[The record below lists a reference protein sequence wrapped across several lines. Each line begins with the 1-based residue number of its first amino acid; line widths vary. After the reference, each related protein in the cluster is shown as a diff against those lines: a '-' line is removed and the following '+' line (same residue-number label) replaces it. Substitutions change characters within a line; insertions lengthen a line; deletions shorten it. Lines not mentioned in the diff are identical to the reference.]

1 MTEAADLLLTG
12 AEVHALTDPD
22 RTAEAV
28 AIRDGEIVRVGS
40 EYEVRFLDG
49 VETKVIELDGGV
61 VLPGFIDAHTHVQLL
76 GQYELH
82 ADLWGIERRD
92 ACLDALRDHA
102 AELDAESGAADG
114 RDEWAIG
121 FRYDESAWDDD
132 RPLTR
137 EDLDAVSEGRPVA
150 VFRIDVHSASL
161 NSAAVERLRDDL
173 PESDV
178 RTEDGEPTGVIV
190 EDALDVLWERVA
202 PDREDARELLDAAQ
216 ERAHRLGVTGVHDM
230 VRNTT
235 LPWAYR
241 ALDRADRLRL
251 RVRLNYWADHLD
263 AVAEA
268 GLAPGAGSE
277 FVRTGA
283 IKSYT
288 DGSIGSHTARL
299 REPYADLDG
308 VDADS
313 GDADAG
319 GDDADGE
326 RGQWVIEPDELR
338 AIVADAADAGF
349 PVAAHAIGD
358 AAIDAALDAFEDADA
373 ALADP
378 NRRYRIEHAEL
389 ADDEQIDRMAAA
401 GVVASAQ
408 PNFLQWADEGGLYDR
423 RLGVERRER
432 ADRFRRWLS
441 AGVPVA
447 FGSDCMPMDPLYG
460 VHHAVNAPTDEQRI
474 SVTEALRAYTYGGA
488 FAAGDEDRLGTIE
501 VGKEADLVALERSP
515 WDDPGGIDD
524 VDVAL
529 TVVDG
534 DVVYDDR

>member
-12 AEVHALTDPD
+12 AEIHTLTDPD
-22 RTAEAV
+22 RTAEALAV
-28 AIRDGEIVRVGS
+28 RNGEIVRIGA
-40 EYEVRFLDG
+40 EYEVRFLEG
-49 VETKVIELDGGV
+49 VETDVIELDGGV
-61 VLPGFIDAHTHVQLL
+61 VLPGFVDAHTHVQLL

-82 ADLWGIERRD
+82 ADLWGVESRD
-92 ACLDALRDHA
+92 ECLNSLRDHA
-102 AELDAESGAADG
+102 DERREGERSDERADSPADG
-114 RDEWAIG
+114 WVIG
-121 FRYDESAWDDD
+121 FRYDESAWDDG
-132 RPLTR
+132 RPLDR
-137 EDLDAVSEGRPVA
+137 ADLDAVSEDRPVA

-161 NSAAVERLRDDL
+161 NSAALERLRDDL

-178 RTEDGEPTGVIV
+178 RTESGEPNGVIV

-202 PDREDARELLDAAQ
+202 PGREDARELLVAAQ

-230 VRNTT
+230 VRNTAM
-235 LPWAYR
+235 PWAYR
-241 ALDRADRLRL
+241 ALDREDRLRL

-268 GLAPGAGSE
+268 GLAPGQGSE

-288 DGSIGSHTARL
+288 DGAIGSHTARL
-299 REPYADLDG
+299 REPYADLGG
-308 VDADS
+308 VDADAN
-313 GDADAG
+313 DADH
-319 GDDADGE
+319 DD

-338 AIVADAADAGF
+338 EIVADAAEADF

-373 ALADP
+373 ALEDP

-389 ADDEQIDRMAAA
+389 TDDEQIERMAAA

-408 PNFLQWADEGGLYDR
+408 PNFLQWAHEGGLYDR
-423 RLGVERRER
+423 RLGVERRKR
-432 ADRFRRWLS
+432 ADRFRRWLD

-460 VHHAVNAPTDEQRI
+460 IHHAVNAPTDEQRV

-501 VGKEADLVALERSP
+501 VGKEADLVALDRSP
-515 WDDPGGIDD
+515 WDDPDGIDEI
-524 VDVAL
+524 DVAL

-534 DVVYDDR
+534 DVVYDGR

>member
-12 AEVHALTDPD
+12 AEIHTLTDPD
-22 RTAEAV
+22 RTAEAL
-28 AIRDGEIVRVGS
+28 AIRDGRIVRVGP
-40 EYEVRFLDG
+40 EYEVRFLEG
-49 VETKVIELDGGV
+49 VETGVIDLDGGV
-61 VLPGFIDAHTHVQLL
+61 VLPGFIDAHAHVQLL

-82 ADLWGIERRD
+82 ADLWGIESRR

-102 AELDAESGAADG
+102 ERSN
-114 RDEWAIG
+114 DEWVIG

-137 EDLDAVSEGRPVA
+137 DDLDAVSEDRPVA

-161 NSAAVERLRDDL
+161 NSAALKRLRDDL
-173 PESDV
+173 PEEDV
-178 RTEDGEPTGVIV
+178 RTESGEPTGVIV
-190 EDALDVLWERVA
+190 EDALDVLWELVA

-230 VRNTT
+230 VRNTA

-241 ALDRADRLRL
+241 ALDREDRLRL
-251 RVRLNYWADHLD
+251 RVRLNYWADHLG

-268 GLAPGAGSE
+268 GLAPGQGSE

-288 DGSIGSHTARL
+288 DGAIGSRTARL
-299 REPYADLDG
+299 REPYADAED
-308 VDADS
+308 
-313 GDADAG
+313 GDANA
-319 GDDADGE
+319 AD
-326 RGQWVIEPDELR
+326 RGQWVIEPDELHD
-338 AIVADAADAGF
+338 IVADAAASDF

-373 ALADP
+373 ALDDP

-389 ADDEQIDRMAAA
+389 ADDEQIDRMASA

-408 PNFLQWADEGGLYDR
+408 PNFLQWAGEGGLYDR
-423 RLGVERRER
+423 RLGVERRKR

-441 AGVPVA
+441 AGVPLA

-460 VHHAVNAPTDEQRI
+460 VDHAVNAPTDEQRVT
-474 SVTEALRAYTYGGA
+474 VTEALRAYTRGGA
-488 FAAGDEDRLGTIE
+488 YAAGDEDRLGTIE
-501 VGKEADLVALERSP
+501 VGKRADLVALERSP
-515 WDDPGGIDD
+515 WDDPSGIDD
-524 VDVAL
+524 IDVAL
-529 TVVDG
+529 TIVDG
-534 DVVYDDR
+534 DAVYTGR

>member
-28 AIRDGEIVRVGS
+28 AVRDGEIVRVGP
-40 EYEVRFLDG
+40 EYEVRFLEG
-49 VETKVIELDGGV
+49 VETDVIELDGGV

-82 ADLWGIERRD
+82 ADLWGIESRGE
-92 ACLDALRDHA
+92 CLDALRDHA
-102 AELDAESGAADG
+102 AELDAESEDADSPS
-114 RDEWAIG
+114 DDWVVG
-121 FRYDESAWDDD
+121 FRYDESAWDAD

-137 EDLDAVSEGRPVA
+137 EDLDAVSEDRPVA

-161 NSAAVERLRDDL
+161 NGAALERLRDDL

-178 RTEDGEPTGVIV
+178 RTESGDPTGVIV
-190 EDALDVLWERVA
+190 EDALDVLWEHVA
-202 PDREDARELLDAAQ
+202 PDREDARELLVAAQ

-241 ALDRADRLRL
+241 ALDREDCLRL

-263 AVAEA
+263 AVSEA

-288 DGSIGSHTARL
+288 DGAIGSHTARL
-299 REPYADLDG
+299 GEPY
-308 VDADS
+308 
-313 GDADAG
+313 
-319 GDDADGE
+319 DDNPE
-326 RGQWVIEPDELR
+326 EHGQWVIEPDELR
-338 AIVADAADAGF
+338 EIVADAAASDF

-358 AAIDAALDAFEDADA
+358 AAIDAALDAFENADA
-373 ALADP
+373 ALEDP

-408 PNFLQWADEGGLYDR
+408 PNFLQWAGEGGLYDR
-423 RLGVERRER
+423 RLGVERRKR
-432 ADRFRRWLS
+432 ADRFRGWLD

-460 VHHAVNAPTDEQRI
+460 VDQAVNAPTDAQRI

-501 VGKEADLVALERSP
+501 VGKTADLVALERSP
-515 WDDPGGIDD
+515 WEHSEAIDEIG
-524 VDVAL
+524 VAL

-534 DVVYDDR
+534 DVVYGG

>member
-1 MTEAADLLLTG
+1 MTEAADLLLIG
-12 AEVHALTDPD
+12 AEVHTLAEPD

-28 AIRDGEIVRVGS
+28 AVRDGEIVRVGA
-40 EYEVRFLDG
+40 EYEVKFLEG
-49 VETKVIELDGGV
+49 VETKVIDLDGGV

-92 ACLDALRDHA
+92 TCLDALRDHA
-102 AELDAESGAADG
+102 AELDAESEEADSPA
-114 RDEWAIG
+114 DDWVIG

-132 RPLTR
+132 RPLIR
-137 EDLDAVSEGRPVA
+137 DDLDAVADDQPVA

-173 PESDV
+173 PVADV
-178 RTEDGEPTGVIV
+178 RTENGEPTGVIV

-216 ERAHRLGVTGVHDM
+216 KRAHRLGVTGVHDM

-277 FVRTGA
+277 FVRTGS

-308 VDADS
+308 
-313 GDADAG
+313 GDADA
-319 GDDADGE
+319 DAD
-326 RGQWVIEPDELR
+326 RHGQWVIEPDELQE
-338 AIVADAADAGF
+338 IVADAEASDF

-358 AAIDAALDAFEDADA
+358 AAVDAALNAFEDAGA
-373 ALADP
+373 APGDP
-378 NRRYRIEHAEL
+378 NRRYRVEHAEL
-389 ADDEQIDRMAAA
+389 ADDEQLARMADA
-401 GVVASAQ
+401 GIVASAQ

-423 RLGVERRER
+423 RLGVERRKR
-432 ADRFRRWLS
+432 ADRFRRWLD

-460 VHHAVNAPTDEQRI
+460 VDHAVNAPTDEQRI
-474 SVTEALRAYTYGGA
+474 SVTEALRAYTHGGA

-501 VGKEADLVALERSP
+501 AGKEADLVALERSP
-515 WDDPGGIDD
+515 WEHSEAIDEIG
-524 VDVAL
+524 VAL

-534 DVVYDDR
+534 DVVYDGR

>member
-12 AEVHALTDPD
+12 ATVHTLETPD
-22 RTAEAV
+22 RTADAV
-28 AIRDGEIVRVGS
+28 AVRDGEIVRVGS
-40 EYEVRFLDG
+40 EYEVRFLEG
-49 VETKVIELDGGV
+49 IETEVVDLDGGV
-61 VLPGFIDAHTHVQLL
+61 VLPGFVDAHTHVQLL

-82 ADLWGIERRD
+82 ADLWGIERRED
-92 ACLDALRDHA
+92 CLDALAEHA
-102 AELDAESGAADG
+102 DEIGESDAE
-114 RDEWAIG
+114 DEWVIG

-137 EDLDAVSEGRPVA
+137 DDLDAVAEDRPVA

-161 NSAAVERLRDDL
+161 NSAAIERLRDDL

-178 RTEDGEPTGVIV
+178 RTENGESTGVIV
-190 EDALDVLWERVA
+190 EDALDALWERVA
-202 PDREDARELLDAAQ
+202 PGREDARELLVAAQ

-230 VRNTT
+230 VRNTE

-241 ALDRADRLRL
+241 ALDREDRLRL
-251 RVRLNYWADHLD
+251 RVRLNYWSDHLD
-263 AVAEA
+263 AVAET

-277 FVRTGA
+277 FVRTGS

-308 VDADS
+308 GGADGGDVD
-313 GDADAG
+313 GAG
-319 GDDADGE
+319 RDGDDAEDV
-326 RGQWVIEPDELR
+326 RGQWVVEPDELR
-338 AIVADAADAGF
+338 ETVENAAEAGF

-373 ALADP
+373 ATDDP

-389 ADDEQIDRMAAA
+389 ADDEQLDRMADA
-401 GVVASAQ
+401 GIVASAQ

-423 RLGVERRER
+423 RLGVERRQR
-432 ADRFRRWLS
+432 ADRFGRWLD
-441 AGVPVA
+441 AGVPLA

-460 VHHAVNAPTDEQRI
+460 VDLAVNAPTDAQRI

-501 VGKEADLVALERSP
+501 VGKTADLVALERSP
-515 WDDPGGIDD
+515 WEHSEAIDEIG
-524 VDVAL
+524 VAL

-534 DVVYDDR
+534 DVVYGG